1 MDKTRHRIRPMGDS
15 ENWMQILRRD
25 RLTRFAEA
33 AAHLENGKLYRFAD
47 WPSGDI
53 NIPRIAAGVYTIWRG
68 TEFVYVG
75 MAGRG
80 NAAKE
85 EQAKLKGKP
94 WGLYNRLESH
104 ASGGRSGDR
113 FCIYICDRFVVPT
126 LSRTELRQAGTGEL
140 NFDRRTRE
148 FIRTELA
155 FRFMKTPDGEKA
167 LQLEDEV
174 RRGALPAGNPTLNP
188 LPK

>member
-1 MDKTRHRIRPMGDS
+1 MDESQHRIGPMGDS
-15 ENWMQILRRD
+15 ENWMQIVRRD
-25 RLTRFAEA
+25 RLARFTEAEDQ
-33 AAHLENGKLYRFAD
+33 LEKGPLYCFSD
-47 WPSGDI
+47 WPTGDI
-53 NIPRIAAGVYTIWRG
+53 PQIAAGVYTIWRG

-174 RRGALPAGNPTLNP
+174 RRGALPAGKPTLNP